1 MTEPEQKP
9 QHFDP
14 EAAMRRLIADHPEPR
29 PSVVVVDR
37 FHAVAP
43 LGGQMSSPATDW

>member
-1 MTEPEQKP
+1 MTEPDQKP
-9 QHFDP
+9 QLFDP
-14 EAAMRRLIADHPEPR
+14 EAALRRLIADHPEPR

-43 LGGQMSSPATDW
+43 LGGQMRSPATD

>member
-1 MTEPEQKP
+1 MTEPDQKP

-14 EAAMRRLIADHPEPR
+14 EAVMRRLVADHPEPR
-29 PSVVVVDR
+29 HSGVVVDR

>member
-14 EAAMRRLIADHPEPR
+14 EAAMRRLVADHPEPR
-29 PSVVVVDR
+29 LSVVVVDR